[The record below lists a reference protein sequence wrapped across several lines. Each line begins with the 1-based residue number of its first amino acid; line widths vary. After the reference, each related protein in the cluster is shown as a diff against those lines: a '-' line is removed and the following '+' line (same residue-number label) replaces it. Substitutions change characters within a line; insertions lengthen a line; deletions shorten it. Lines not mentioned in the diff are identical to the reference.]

1 MLRLAAAVLVVASRG
16 CLAQPE
22 PGQCEVSQGQDGGR
36 HLTCLHAHNVS
47 AVAASLESSDT
58 PAAAAASAVTSV
70 SLVGCPDLGAAED
83 EEWRRIGAR
92 RTRFLDPG
100 VPSFGEPRTIL
111 VRGSSE
117 EEHEADN

>member
-22 PGQCEVSQGQDGGR
+22 PGQCGVSRGQDGGR

-47 AVAASLESSDT
+47 AVAASLESLDT

-83 EEWRRIGAR
+83 EEWRRTLAR
-92 RTRFLDPG
+92 LRH
-100 VPSFGEPRTIL
+100 
-111 VRGSSE
+111 VRHLSLQFSQNGTE
-117 EEHEADN
+117 IFADFKNFDHIVTL